1 MKQEKWLF
9 FGSLILVAILA
20 AFLSFGSTAATA
32 AQKVYRMKIQSAYP
46 RGDVSMALL
55 KYFADDAAKKS
66 NGRIRISVFA
76 EPELVPAGQLFEA
89 TQKGTLDM
97 FQAVAAM
104 WGGIMPVGNVE
115 FGMPFAFHIPG
126 DLPIQKSSDIV
137 RAFFYKSGF
146 VKLLRK
152 AYAKHGLYW
161 LDMHSYGALFT
172 LSRKPVHTCADLK
185 GLKVRAEGDWQK
197 YYDMLGSE
205 GIFIPG
211 SESYMGLKL
220 GTIDA
225 SQWDVSAIVG
235 LHWNQVAPYWLLGLQ
250 NDVVPGQIVI
260 NMKSWERLPPDL
272 KKVMHTAAKDYY
284 YKLLK
289 VYTGEMEKVDKLV
302 KEGKVIK
309 SDLDPECEKHAA
321 EVANQLW
328 NETAKK
334 SPAAAKAVELIRTWR
349 KTLK

>member
-1 MKQEKWLF
+1 MKQGKRWF
-9 FGSLILVAILA
+9 FGPLILVAMFV

-55 KYFADDAAKKS
+55 KYFAEDAAKKS
-66 NGRIRISVFA
+66 NGRIQISVFA

-104 WGGIMPVGNVE
+104 WGGIIPVGNVE
-115 FGMPFAFHIPG
+115 FGLPFAFHIPG
-126 DLPIQKSSDIV
+126 DLPIQESSDMV

-172 LSRKPVHTCADLK
+172 LSRKPVRTCADFK

-197 YYDMLGSE
+197 YYDMLGAE
-205 GIFIPG
+205 GIYIPG

-250 NDVVPGQIVI
+250 NDVVPGQIVV
-260 NMKSWERLPPDL
+260 NMKTWKSLPPDL
-272 KKVMHTAAKDYY
+272 KKVMHAAVKDYY

-289 VYTGEMEKVDKLV
+289 VYTGEMNKVNTLV

-309 SDLDPECEKHAA
+309 SHVDPACEKHAA
-321 EVANQLW
+321 EVAGKLW
-328 NETAKK
+328 DAAAKQ
-334 SPAAAKAVELIRTWR
+334 SPAAAEAVGLIRTWR
-349 KTLK
+349 ETLK

>member
-1 MKQEKWLF
+1 MKREKGMF
-9 FGSLILVAILA
+9 FGALILVAMFV
-20 AFLSFGSTAATA
+20 AFVSFGSTEAPA

-46 RGDVSMALL
+46 RGDISMGLL
-55 KYFADDAAKKS
+55 KYFAEDAAKKS
-66 NGRIRISVFA
+66 NGRIQISVFA

-115 FGMPFAFHIPG
+115 FGLPFAYHIPG
-126 DLPIQKSSDIV
+126 DLPIQQSSDIV

-172 LSRKPVHTCADLK
+172 LSRKPVRTCADLK

-250 NDVVPGQIVI
+250 NDVVPGQIVV
-260 NMKSWERLPPDL
+260 NMKSWKRLPPDL
-272 KKVMHTAAKDYY
+272 KRVMHTAARDYY

-289 VYTGEMEKVDKLV
+289 VYTVEMKKVAKLV

-309 SDLDPECEKHAA
+309 CHLDPACEKHAA
-321 EVANQLW
+321 EVANKLW
-328 NETAKK
+328 DETAKK
-334 SPAAAKAVELIRTWR
+334 SPDAAKAIALIRAWR

>member
-1 MKQEKWLF
+1 MKRKKGLF
-9 FGSLILVAILA
+9 FGSLIFA
-20 AFLSFGSTAATA
+20 AMFMVFFSFGNSTATA
-32 AQKVYRMKIQSAYP
+32 AQKVYRMKMQSAYP
-46 RGDVSMALL
+46 RGDLSMGLL
-55 KYFADDAAKKS
+55 DYFAKDAAKKS
-66 NGRIRISVFA
+66 NDRLKISVFA
-76 EPELVPAGQLFEA
+76 EPELVPADQLFEA

-104 WGGIMPVGNVE
+104 WGGVMPVGNVE
-115 FGMPFAFHIPG
+115 FGLPFAFHIPG
-126 DLPIQKSSDIV
+126 DLPIQKSSDMV
-137 RAFFYKSGF
+137 RKFFYDSGF
-146 VKLLRK
+146 VKLLRQQ
-152 AYAKHGLYW
+152 YAKHGLYW

-172 LSRKPVHTCADLK
+172 LSRKPVHTCQDLK

-197 YYDMLGSE
+197 YYDMLGSQ

-250 NDVVPGQIVI
+250 NDVVPGQIVM
-260 NMKSWERLPPDL
+260 NMKSWKALPPDL
-272 KKVMHTAAKDYY
+272 QTALQDAAKDYY
-284 YKLLK
+284 YKLLE
-289 VYTGEMEKVDKLV
+289 VYTGEMAKVDKLV

-309 SDLDPECEKHAA
+309 SFLDPECEKQAA
-321 EVANQLW
+321 GIANKLW
-328 NETAKK
+328 DETAKM
-334 SPAAAKAVELIRTWR
+334 SPAAGEAVELIRTWR

>member
-1 MKQEKWLF
+1 MKREKGLF
-9 FGSLILVAILA
+9 FGSIMLVAMLIT
-20 AFLSFGSTAATA
+20 FLSFGNSTAMA

-55 KYFADDAAKKS
+55 KYFAKDAAEKS
-66 NGRIRISVFA
+66 NGRLKISVFA

-104 WGGIMPVGNVE
+104 WGGIIPVGNVE
-115 FGMPFAFHIPG
+115 FGLPFAFHIPG
-126 DLPIQKSSDIV
+126 NLSIQKSSDIV
-137 RAFFYKSGF
+137 RKFFYDSGF

-152 AYAKHGLYW
+152 VYAKQGLYW

-172 LSRKPVHTCADLK
+172 LSTKPVRTCKDLK

-197 YYDMLGSE
+197 YYDMLGAQ
-205 GIFIPG
+205 GMFIPG

-250 NDVVPGQIVI
+250 NDVVPGQIVV
-260 NMKSWERLPPDL
+260 NMKAWKALPPDL
-272 KKVMHTAAKDYY
+272 QAALHTAAKDYY
-284 YKLLK
+284 YKLLE
-289 VYTGEMEKVDKLV
+289 VYTGEMRKVAKLV
-302 KEGKVIK
+302 KKGKVIK
-309 SDLDPECEKHAA
+309 SPLNQKCEKKAA
-321 EVANQLW
+321 EVANKLW
-328 NETAKK
+328 DEAARR
-334 SPAAAKAVELIRTWR
+334 SPASAKAVELIRAWR
-349 KTLK
+349 KTL